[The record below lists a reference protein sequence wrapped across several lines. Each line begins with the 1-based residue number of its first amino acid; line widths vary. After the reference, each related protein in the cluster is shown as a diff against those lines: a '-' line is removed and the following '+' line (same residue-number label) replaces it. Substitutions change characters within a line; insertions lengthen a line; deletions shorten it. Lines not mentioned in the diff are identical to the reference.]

1 MLLQSCS
8 QYREIHSHV
17 HSLHKNHTQKKKST
31 ANWDQIP
38 SPTRKQGTTTGF
50 ISHFAKKK
58 TNPDELYSETWKPP
72 AWKAAKPCLSSVTP
86 CGVARP
92 SPCILSSSEMQ
103 QFSAKT
109 GKKMKKST
117 CTSPHARPESW
128 LSRDWLSEQLERKM
142 GGKKKG
148 QVCRKIPSWPVQPHW
163 LSHIDCPAAPFLQHL
178 QAACARAKGH
188 PAAPVFQRHS
198 GKTDLKAG
206 MAVAF
211 PQATENI
218 EYNEWLFQP
227 PAHTRRHTTERQLQ
241 TVPCQHFYHNTYIF
255 ICRRYNFQPENN
267 PILTH
272 SQHRSILLHLSW
284 RG

>member
-8 QYREIHSHV
+8 QYGEIHSHV

-92 SPCILSSSEMQ
+92 SPCTLSSSEMQ

-109 GKKMKKST
+109 GKKKKKINQYIPS
-117 CTSPHARPESW
+117 CQIWELAEQRLAQWAAGEENGGEKKGASLQENPFMTSPAPLAQPHRLPS
-128 LSRDWLSEQLERKM
+128 ST
-142 GGKKKG
+142 
-148 QVCRKIPSWPVQPHW
+148 IPSA
-163 LSHIDCPAAPFLQHL
+163 LTGCMCKGKRAP
-178 QAACARAKGH
+178 
-188 PAAPVFQRHS
+188 S
-198 GKTDLKAG
+198 
-206 MAVAF
+206 
-211 PQATENI
+211 
-218 EYNEWLFQP
+218 
-227 PAHTRRHTTERQLQ
+227 
-241 TVPCQHFYHNTYIF
+241 
-255 ICRRYNFQPENN
+255 
-267 PILTH
+267 
-272 SQHRSILLHLSW
+272 SSSISEAL
-284 RG
+284 R

>member
-109 GKKMKKST
+109 GKKFKNQPVHPLMPDLQAGWAETGSV
-117 CTSPHARPESW
+117 SSW
-128 LSRDWLSEQLERKM
+128 RGKW
-142 GGKKKG
+142 GGKKG
-148 QVCRKIPSWPVQPHW
+148 ASLQENPFMTSPAPLAQPHQLPSSTIPSA
-163 LSHIDCPAAPFLQHL
+163 LTGCMCKGKRAPSSSSTSEAL
-178 QAACARAKGH
+178 R
-188 PAAPVFQRHS
+188 
-198 GKTDLKAG
+198 
-206 MAVAF
+206 
-211 PQATENI
+211 
-218 EYNEWLFQP
+218 
-227 PAHTRRHTTERQLQ
+227 
-241 TVPCQHFYHNTYIF
+241 
-255 ICRRYNFQPENN
+255 
-267 PILTH
+267 
-272 SQHRSILLHLSW
+272 
-284 RG
+284 

>member
-1 MLLQSCS
+1 MFSSLYFINWGNWQLFLLFFLLNMDGLSLQHTSDSHRILIFNCIKIPSPFQLLRLVSCDIKMLLQSCS

-72 AWKAAKPCLSSVTP
+72 AWKAAKPCLSSVTS

-109 GKKMKKST
+109 GKKNEKIN
-117 CTSPHARPESW
+117 
-128 LSRDWLSEQLERKM
+128 LY
-142 GGKKKG
+142 
-148 QVCRKIPSWPVQPHW
+148 IPS
-163 LSHIDCPAAPFLQHL
+163 C
-178 QAACARAKGH
+178 
-188 PAAPVFQRHS
+188 
-198 GKTDLKAG
+198 
-206 MAVAF
+206 
-211 PQATENI
+211 
-218 EYNEWLFQP
+218 
-227 PAHTRRHTTERQLQ
+227 
-241 TVPCQHFYHNTYIF
+241 
-255 ICRRYNFQPENN
+255 
-267 PILTH
+267 
-272 SQHRSILLHLSW
+272 
-284 RG
+284 

>member
-142 GGKKKG
+142 GGKKRGKFAGKSLHDQSSPTGSATSTAQQHHSFSTYRLHVQGQKG
-148 QVCRKIPSWPVQPHW
+148 TQ
-163 LSHIDCPAAPFLQHL
+163 
-178 QAACARAKGH
+178 
-188 PAAPVFQRHS
+188 
-198 GKTDLKAG
+198 
-206 MAVAF
+206 
-211 PQATENI
+211 
-218 EYNEWLFQP
+218 
-227 PAHTRRHTTERQLQ
+227 QLQ
-241 TVPCQHFYHNTYIF
+241 YF
-255 ICRRYNFQPENN
+255 
-267 PILTH
+267 
-272 SQHRSILLHLSW
+272 
-284 RG
+284 RGTQVKQI